1 MQLILLLAF
10 WLTQFVAEDAA
21 LQALIAQY
29 GYGAAF
35 VAIESDPNNE
45 VIVIESEGK
54 LVGTIQL
61 TFLANLTHRGAWRC
75 QVEGVRIHSDYRGRG
90 VGTRFLEWAIERAE
104 ERGCSMVQL
113 TSDKQRLEAIGFY
126 EKLGF
131 RATHEGFKR
140 ML

>member
-1 MQLILLLAF
+1 
-10 WLTQFVAEDAA
+10 
-21 LQALIAQY
+21 
-29 GYGAAF
+29 
-35 VAIESDPNNE
+35 
-45 VIVIESEGK
+45 
-54 LVGTIQL
+54 
-61 TFLANLTHRGAWRC
+61 
-75 QVEGVRIHSDYRGRG
+75 
-90 VGTRFLEWAIERAE
+90 GTRFLEWAIERAE